1 MADEFTGYPAG
12 YGYGGTPQQMPYVP
26 QGTPTSPQVSTPYYP
41 YTMQQQMPT
50 GSTGV
55 PSGAPSG
62 GVPGGGPGA
71 VSPPTGLPG
80 MEQSYIE
87 NILRLN
93 KDREVT
99 VYMTFEHGATGESKT
114 FTGHIEA
121 AGRDHVIINDTKTG
135 TRYLLPL
142 IYLDYVV
149 FQGQVAYSPSFEGRN
164 YRKPTRP

>member
-1 MADEFTGYPAG
+1 MAEEFTGYPAG
-12 YGYGGTPQQMPYVP
+12 YSYGGTPQMPYVP
-26 QGTPTSPQVSTPYYP
+26 QSTPQGSSPYYP
-41 YTMQQQMPT
+41 YAPQQQQQQQQPPMVT
-50 GSTGV
+50 S
-55 PSGAPSG
+55 S
-62 GVPGGGPGA
+62 PGGGPGA
-71 VSPPTGLPG
+71 VSPGPAAGIQPLPAV
-80 MEQSYIE
+80 EQSYIE

-99 VYMTFEHGATGESKT
+99 VYMTFEHAGGGESKA

-149 FQGQVAYSPSFEGRN
+149 FQGKVAYSYP
-164 YRKPTRP
+164 YRK